1 MQQESF
7 AEKVIYRLIKK
18 HIAGP
23 TMSLAIKKAKQIND
37 KGLPVSITFLSAAP
51 SDRPK
56 VNYVT
61 NTYLQLAREIA
72 RIGVRGSI
80 DVPLEQI
87 GMGIS
92 EEVAAE
98 STGKII
104 EACRRYGI
112 FTWIGIGDPS
122 KELKV
127 VRKLG
132 FQKGV
137 GLYFNSIKNLNLY
150 AEKADSAY
158 PIKVVCRMDG
168 EKKEEEKESTVAE
181 INKVLRKFHKLILF
195 SPSENVTSK
204 LLGDAKNRKALI
216 FEFQLGYSDKKLNKI
231 VKRGARVSI
240 SMPFGRDWVGY
251 AINNVPEG
259 YMRLL
264 ANTLLKEEKEEKEE
278 ARKEKEG

>member
-18 HIAGP
+18 HMAGP
-23 TMSLAIKKAKQIND
+23 TMNLAIKKAKQIND

-72 RIGVRGSI
+72 RTGVRGSI
-80 DVPLEQI
+80 DVPLEQV
-87 GMGIS
+87 GMSVS
-92 EEVAAE
+92 EEVAAD
-98 STGKII
+98 SASRII

-112 FTWIGIGDPS
+112 FAWIGIGDPP

-127 VRKLG
+127 VRKIG

-137 GLYFNSIKNLNLY
+137 GLYFNSIRNLGQY
-150 AEKADSAY
+150 VEKDDAAY
-158 PIKVVCRMDG
+158 PIKVACKING
-168 EKKEEEKESTVAE
+168 EKKDEEKERVLSE
-181 INKVLRKFHKLILF
+181 ISKMLRKFRSLMLF
-195 SPSENVTSK
+195 SPSESVMAK
-204 LLGDAKNRKALI
+204 LFSDAKNRKALI
-216 FEFQLGYSDKKLNKI
+216 FEFQLGYSDKKLNRI

-278 ARKEKEG
+278 GIKKKVG